1 MGGSLLLWLAAAV
14 WVDWRSRGAAGGV
27 HHGDGDGQ
35 AVVQEKAQHLQPS
48 LRGRST
54 RKSRRAS
61 WPGARR
67 ARRCSR
73 KATVSNG
80 SLKSCRTCES
90 GGRSRGGGSSTGCS
104 TGGGSGRACA
114 GLSGELR
121 CRMSAMERPVSR
133 VSGGV
138 GGVEGVGGVGGV
150 ECRECRECR
159 NALTLLDTMRTSP
172 LSRWLDTGVGVSG

>member
-1 MGGSLLLWLAAAV
+1 MPYTDGKHSLAKLQVSISKLQVSISEIKQYFHHDIYMGGSLLLWLAAAV
-14 WVDWRSRGAAGGV
+14 WVDWRSRAAAGVCITATVTGKLWYRRK
-27 HHGDGDGQ
+27 
-35 AVVQEKAQHLQPS
+35 EQHLQPS

-104 TGGGSGRACA
+104 TGGGSA
-114 GLSGELR
+114 GLAR
-121 CRMSAMERPVSR
+121 A
-133 VSGGV
+133 
-138 GGVEGVGGVGGV
+138 
-150 ECRECRECR
+150 
-159 NALTLLDTMRTSP
+159 
-172 LSRWLDTGVGVSG
+172 

>member
-1 MGGSLLLWLAAAV
+1 MGSSLLLWLAAAV

-35 AVVQEKAQHLQPS
+35 AVVQEKEQHLQPS

-80 SLKSCRTCES
+80 SLKSCAARANRKE
-90 GGRSRGGGSSTGCS
+90 GGRGKRGAAADAARVPARLSEIARNCAKLRETV
-104 TGGGSGRACA
+104 RAQRALMLRRPAYARETPRNCA
-114 GLSGELR
+114 KLAKLPAKLPR
-121 CRMSAMERPVSR
+121 N
-133 VSGGV
+133 
-138 GGVEGVGGVGGV
+138 
-150 ECRECRECR
+150 CRETPR
-159 NALTLLDTMRTSP
+159 NPAKPTRDYA
-172 LSRWLDTGVGVSG
+172 